1 MVDSVADSRVAIL
14 DGTGCN
20 CYGPC
25 SLELRTCPRSAA
37 PNLPSLVVA
46 LLCGLL
52 AAGCAGAPAQQMSDA
67 RQAIRAAEQAGAG
80 QHAPALLAEAQ
91 QLVERARLNLEKGE
105 YRQARDDADL
115 ARAKAMEA
123 RRLSEAATS
132 PPAGS

>member
-1 MVDSVADSRVAIL
+1 MPL
-14 DGTGCN
+14 
-20 CYGPC
+20 
-25 SLELRTCPRSAA
+25 LRRPIS
-37 PNLPSLVVA
+37 PSLVVA

-91 QLVERARLNLEKGE
+91 QLVERARLNLENGE

-123 RRLSEAATS
+123 RRLSEAATA

>member
-1 MVDSVADSRVAIL
+1 MPPLSR
-14 DGTGCN
+14 
-20 CYGPC
+20 PK
-25 SLELRTCPRSAA
+25 
-37 PNLPSLVVA
+37 LPSLVVA

-52 AAGCAGAPAQQMSDA
+52 
-67 RQAIRAAEQAGAG
+67 GAG

>member
-1 MVDSVADSRVAIL
+1 MPPLSR
-14 DGTGCN
+14 
-20 CYGPC
+20 PKF
-25 SLELRTCPRSAA
+25 
-37 PNLPSLVVA
+37 PSLVVA

-80 QHAPALLAEAQ
+80 QHAPQLLAEAQ

>member
-1 MVDSVADSRVAIL
+1 MSPLSR
-14 DGTGCN
+14 
-20 CYGPC
+20 PK
-25 SLELRTCPRSAA
+25 
-37 PNLPSLVVA
+37 LPSLIVA

-80 QHAPALLAEAQ
+80 QHAPQLLAEAQ

-115 ARAKAMEA
+115 ARTKAMEA

-132 PPAGS
+132 PPTGS

>member
-1 MVDSVADSRVAIL
+1 MPPLSH
-14 DGTGCN
+14 
-20 CYGPC
+20 PK
-25 SLELRTCPRSAA
+25 SL
-37 PNLPSLVVA
+37 SLVVA

-80 QHAPALLAEAQ
+80 KHAPALLGEAQ
-91 QLVERARLNLEKGE
+91 QLVERARVNLETGE
-105 YRQARDDADL
+105 YRQARDDAGL
-115 ARAKAMEA
+115 ARATAMEA

>member
-1 MVDSVADSRVAIL
+1 MPPLSR
-14 DGTGCN
+14 
-20 CYGPC
+20 PK
-25 SLELRTCPRSAA
+25 
-37 PNLPSLVVA
+37 LPSLVVA

-123 RRLSEAATS
+123 RRLSEAATP

>member
-1 MVDSVADSRVAIL
+1 MPPLSR
-14 DGTGCN
+14 
-20 CYGPC
+20 PK
-25 SLELRTCPRSAA
+25 
-37 PNLPSLVVA
+37 LPSLVVA

-91 QLVERARLNLEKGE
+91 QLVESARLNLEKGE
-105 YRQARDDADL
+105 YRQARDDADQ
-115 ARAKAMEA
+115 ARAKAIEA

>member
-1 MVDSVADSRVAIL
+1 MPPLSR
-14 DGTGCN
+14 
-20 CYGPC
+20 PK
-25 SLELRTCPRSAA
+25 
-37 PNLPSLVVA
+37 LPSLVVA

-115 ARAKAMEA
+115 AREKAMEA

>member
-1 MVDSVADSRVAIL
+1 MPPLSRPKSV
-14 DGTGCN
+14 
-20 CYGPC
+20 P
-25 SLELRTCPRSAA
+25 
-37 PNLPSLVVA
+37 LVVA

-91 QLVERARLNLEKGE
+91 QLVERARVNLEKGE

-123 RRLSEAATS
+123 RRLSEAATP

>member
-1 MVDSVADSRVAIL
+1 MPPLSR
-14 DGTGCN
+14 
-20 CYGPC
+20 PK
-25 SLELRTCPRSAA
+25 SL
-37 PNLPSLVVA
+37 SLVVA
-46 LLCGLL
+46 LLCSLL

-80 QHAPALLAEAQ
+80 QHAPALLAEAH
-91 QLVERARLNLEKGE
+91 QLVERARVNLQKGE

>member
-1 MVDSVADSRVAIL
+1 MPPLSR
-14 DGTGCN
+14 
-20 CYGPC
+20 PK
-25 SLELRTCPRSAA
+25 
-37 PNLPSLVVA
+37 LPSLVVA

-105 YRQARDDADL
+105 YRQARDDADQ
-115 ARAKAMEA
+115 ARAKAIEA